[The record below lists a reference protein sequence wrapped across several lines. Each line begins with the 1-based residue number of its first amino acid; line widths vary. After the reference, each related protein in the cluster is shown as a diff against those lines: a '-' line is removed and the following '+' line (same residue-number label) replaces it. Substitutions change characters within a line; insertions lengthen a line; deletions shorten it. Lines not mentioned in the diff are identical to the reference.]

1 MAITFFAITS
11 EIKDI
16 AEDVQSRTVT
26 SLKKAN
32 QREEQESSR
41 RRKTMAKAT
50 KTRIKINWSGEK
62 LRNAMY
68 NKSMTSADL
77 SKRLG
82 VSSPCVRAW
91 IIERNKP
98 TKENIEKLNLLFDVT
113 TQYWEKDKRQK
124 SYSMEQYPSDKAKEA
139 YERNINPHE
148 ANKAK
153 VKENLA
159 KLNGEPKE
167 ETMNFTESV
176 AQTTEPTMDWS
187 EAWSQ
192 SEVKILENSDTHLRL
207 MREINAK
214 NTEIQ
219 GLKCELEGLK
229 VENARL
235 KGIIEGMSA
244 QSLEKEEK
252 ESWWARLWK

>member
-1 MAITFFAITS
+1 
-11 EIKDI
+11 
-16 AEDVQSRTVT
+16 
-26 SLKKAN
+26 
-32 QREEQESSR
+32 
-41 RRKTMAKAT
+41 MAKAT

-68 NKSMTSADL
+68 DKSMTSADL

-91 IIERNKP
+91 IIDRNKP

-113 TQYWEKDKRQK
+113 TQYWEKEKRQK

-159 KLNGEPKE
+159 KLNGEPKQ
-167 ETMNFTESV
+167 ESIRFSDESYTK
-176 AQTTEPTMDWS
+176 ALES
-187 EAWSQ
+187 IEKL
-192 SEVKILENSDTHLRL
+192 EKKVK
-207 MREINAK
+207 AK

-235 KGIIEGMSA
+235 KGIIEGMNA